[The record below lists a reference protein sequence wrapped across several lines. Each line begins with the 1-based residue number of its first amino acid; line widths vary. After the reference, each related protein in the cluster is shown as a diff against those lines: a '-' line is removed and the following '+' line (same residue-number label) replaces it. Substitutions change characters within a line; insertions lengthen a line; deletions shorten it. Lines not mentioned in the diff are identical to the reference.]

1 MAYVLK
7 GCKDSF
13 WVSDS
18 YWYGA
23 LKLASAAG
31 SWEPAGT
38 SLWDEYRDGKY
49 PDIPI
54 DITDTY
60 IIHDN
65 QTFYETDA
73 KRFGRALMD
82 ALQDVPDE
90 KVEGENLLQMLSGQ
104 VKKNNLKRIAQ
115 MAIDGEFI
123 IGPEQPEE

>member
-1 MAYVLK
+1 MSYVLK
-7 GCKDSF
+7 GCNDSF

-18 YWYGA
+18 YWFGA

-49 PDIPI
+49 PDAPI
-54 DITDTY
+54 DVTDTY
-60 IIHDN
+60 LMQDN
-65 QTFYETDA
+65 QTFYASDA

-82 ALQDVPDE
+82 GLKDVPNE
-90 KVEGENLLQMLSGQ
+90 VVEGGNLLQMLSGE
-104 VKKNNLKRIAQ
+104 VKKSNLKRIAR

-123 IGPEQPEE
+123 IGPEKSEE

>member
-1 MAYVLK
+1 VPYVLK

-31 SWEPAGT
+31 NWEPAGT
-38 SLWDEYRDGKY
+38 SLWDEYRDGEY
-49 PDIPI
+49 LDVPLDV
-54 DITDTY
+54 TDTY
-60 IIHDN
+60 IVQDN
-65 QTFYETDA
+65 QTFYTADA
-73 KRFGRALMD
+73 KRFGRALLD

-90 KVEGENLLQMLSGQ
+90 IVKGDNLLQMLSGA

-123 IGPEQPEE
+123 IGPEKPKE

>member
-1 MAYVLK
+1 VAYVLK
-7 GCKDSF
+7 GLKDSF

-38 SLWDEYRDGKY
+38 SLWDEYRSAEETL
-49 PDIPI
+49 IPI

-60 IIHDN
+60 IMNDN
-65 QTFYETDA
+65 QTFYEADA

-90 KVEGENLLQMLSGQ
+90 QVEGENLLQMLSGK

-115 MAIDGEFI
+115 LAIDGEFI
-123 IGPEQPEE
+123 IGPEKP